1 MRDPIAIGCMNEK
14 EKMDEL
20 NKKDV
25 RKSPFRAGVKKMR
38 ECREEV
44 QSSKLKVQGL
54 KFKEMNE

>member
-25 RKSPFRAGVKKMR
+25 RKSPFRARVKKMR
-38 ECREEV
+38 ECMNEGK
-44 QSSKLKVQGL
+44 KLKVQGL